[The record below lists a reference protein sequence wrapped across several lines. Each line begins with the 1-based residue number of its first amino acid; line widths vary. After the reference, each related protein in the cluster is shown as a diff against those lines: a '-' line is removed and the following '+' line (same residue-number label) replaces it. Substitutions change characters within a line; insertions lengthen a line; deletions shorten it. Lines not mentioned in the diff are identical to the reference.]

1 MIPEDETEP
10 LPPDAKLDATV
21 RVVVGGVTLIG
32 GGFLLL
38 EFVHWLA
45 NGGLRPFLLGA
56 AFTTVFFFLMILWS
70 RLLSQ
75 GGRAL
80 QRRPSLYAIFG
91 LLTAGGI
98 IAQHFLM
105 GA

>member
-1 MIPEDETEP
+1 MIPEDESRP
-10 LPPDAKLDATV
+10 LPPDARLDATL
-21 RVVVGGVTLIG
+21 RVVVGAVILIG

-45 NGGLRPFLLGA
+45 NGGLRPFLIGA
-56 AFTTVFFFLMILWS
+56 AFTAIFFFLLVLWS

-80 QRRPSLYAIFG
+80 QKRPSLYAVMG
-91 LLTAGGI
+91 ALTAAGI
-98 IAQHFLM
+98 LIQHFM
-105 GA
+105 AG